1 MAYTTKKNKGY
12 CYTWVE
18 GMAGRGAQEVGSCLR
33 KHILEKVSPETK
45 RLRLWPDSCGGQN
58 SNIKMVLMLKSVLEE
73 HTGLETITQH
83 FLVPGHTFLKND
95 SDFSDIECALK
106 LQSRLYVAED

>member
-1 MAYTTKKNKGY
+1 
-12 CYTWVE
+12 
-18 GMAGRGAQEVGSCLR
+18 MAGRGTQEVGSCLR

-45 RLRLWPDSCGGQN
+45 RLSLWSDSCGGQN